1 MGAATVHGFRL
12 TQTSSR
18 TSMSKRKKTSL
29 DSDDAFSDAEVDGWD
44 ENLNDA
50 VADGRVGGLPQS
62 GGDHRRDWRDAEKY
76 REERELR
83 RQIDDLCWFDAA
95 EKADRAGRPR
105 R

>member
-1 MGAATVHGFRL
+1 MESVTVHGFHL

-44 ENLNDA
+44 ENLINA
-50 VADGRVGGLPQS
+50 TADGGVGGLPRS
-62 GGDHRRDWRDAEKY
+62 DSDHRRDWRDAEKY

-95 EKADRAGRPR
+95 EKADRARRPQR
-105 R
+105 